1 MIKNA
6 KSLMDKSRNL
16 AKSCSI
22 TTNEVLQNFMF
33 ERILERL
40 SVSKYKNNFILKG
53 GLLLSSIMGIDTRTT
68 MDMDTCIKGIDL
80 TDEQLYLVL
89 NEILSIDIED
99 GVIFEIKNSKAIR
112 EEDTYGGLRYNIVAK
127 FDNIRVDLSIDIA
140 TGDLITPHEIEYDY
154 KMMFEDRNL
163 KIMAYN
169 IESIIAEKYQTVI
182 VRGILN
188 SRMKDYYDL
197 YYLVTYKEFSKQ
209 HIKEAIIRTFNK
221 RETEIEKIDNVEKG
235 VEYISKEKALE
246 DLKASVLAGKE
257 QYFEFLDEEG
267 GNPLSDGAKVTLTTM
282 ENFEE
287 TVKKIAAV
295 ASEQLKT
302 TMMISERISLSP
314 RISEFP

>member
-16 AKSCSI
+16 AQNYRI

-40 SVSKYKNNFILKG
+40 SISKYKNNFILKG
-53 GLLLSSIMGIDTRTT
+53 GLLLSSIMGINTRTT

-80 TDEQLYLVL
+80 TDEQLYEVL

-154 KMMFEDRNL
+154 KMMFENRSL

-169 IESIIAEKYQTVI
+169 IESIIAEKFQTVI
-182 VRGILN
+182 ARGILN

-197 YYLVTYKEFSKQ
+197 YYLVTYKDYSREKL
-209 HIKEAIIRTFNK
+209 KNAIIRTFNK
-221 RETEIEKIDNVEKG
+221 RETEIKKIDE
-235 VEYISKEKALE
+235 ILLE
-246 DLKASVLAGKE
+246 IK
-257 QYFEFLDEEG
+257 
-267 GNPLSDGAKVTLTTM
+267 N
-282 ENFEE
+282 
-287 TVKKIAAV
+287 
-295 ASEQLKT
+295 
-302 TMMISERISLSP
+302 
-314 RISEFP
+314 SEFVKDMWTSYSQQYTYSRKIGFEDVFYVIQKISQFVQ